1 MERRSKW
8 TFRSKQV
15 KIMREI
21 NPSSAKIERTAASKF
36 SNASIN
42 KSYKTN
48 VLSREHE
55 DAMFYFTDP
64 AHNFYLHAFPENVDG
79 MH

>member
-1 MERRSKW
+1 MRNK
-8 TFRSKQV
+8 FM
-15 KIMREI
+15 KIVLQEP

-36 SNASIN
+36 SKSSIN

-48 VLSREHE
+48 VLSSIAREHE

-64 AHNFYLHAFPENVDG
+64 AHNFYRDTFPENG
-79 MH
+79 KR